1 MNFQD
6 TMISDTMRP
15 LTGSAIRAIFHL
27 LGQPGMISFAGGN
40 PAASA
45 LEPEVI
51 SELGREALEKHG
63 WTVLQYGATE
73 GFAPLRESIA
83 EYVKRAGI
91 SARPEQ
97 VLPTQGS
104 QQAMDLLAKAL
115 LNPGDPVLVE
125 SPTFLGALHTLRT
138 YRADLKA
145 LETDEDGVIVE
156 AAEEAI
162 KRYRPK
168 LMYVIPTFQNP
179 TGRTLSLERRKQLA
193 VLAAKYGVVLAEDDP
208 YRDVRFAGSPLPSIK
223 SFDESGWVVY
233 LGSFSKVIAP
243 GLRVGFAVVDND
255 ELLRKMVIGKQA
267 TDVHS
272 PLINQ
277 AIVDGYLRSGRM
289 PGHLTRIC
297 ADYKAR
303 LQVMLDALGK
313 LPPSVTF
320 TRPEGGLFV
329 WAQLP
334 EGADAL
340 KMLGAAIEKNVAFV
354 PGTHFYFDGGHL
366 NTLRLNFSSGK
377 TEDVAEGMARLTP
390 VILETLETIKTE
402 GSR

>member
-1 MNFQD
+1 MKFTQD
-6 TMISDTMRP
+6 MLASQMQTLS
-15 LTGSAIRAIFHL
+15 GSAIREIFHL
-27 LGQPGMISFAGGN
+27 LSKPGMISFAGGN

-51 SELGREALEKHG
+51 SELGQKALEKHG
-63 WTVLQYGATE
+63 WMLLQYGATE
-73 GFAPLRESIA
+73 GFGPLRESIVEFA
-83 EYVKRAGI
+83 KRAGVNAQ
-91 SARPEQ
+91 SAQ

-104 QQAMDLLAKAL
+104 QQAMDLLCKAL
-115 LNPGDPVLVE
+115 IDPGDCVLVE

-162 KRYRPK
+162 RRYRPK

-179 TGRTLSLERRKQLA
+179 TGRTLAFERRQKLA
-193 VLAAKYGVVLAEDDP
+193 DLASKYGVVLAEDDP
-208 YRDVRFAGSPLPSIK
+208 YRDVRFVGAPLPSIK
-223 SFDESGWVVY
+223 SFDRDGWVVY

-243 GLRVGFAVVDND
+243 GLRVGYAVVDNED
-255 ELLRKMVIGKQA
+255 LLKKMIIGKQA

-272 PLINQ
+272 PLLSQ
-277 AIVDGYLRSGRM
+277 VIVDGYLRSGRM
-289 PGHLTRIC
+289 EDHLKRIC

-303 LQVMLDALGK
+303 LDVMLAK
-313 LPPSVTF
+313 LDELPSSITH

-334 EGADAL
+334 EGVDAL
-340 KMLGAAIEKNVAFV
+340 KMLPKAVEKNVAYV

-366 NTLRLNFSSGK
+366 NTMRLNFSNGQF
-377 TEDVAEGMARLTP
+377 EDVAEGMARLTS
-390 VILETLETIKTE
+390 VILETI
-402 GSR
+402 